1 MPENG
6 GYVFRGECE
15 QMRRH
20 RDGRRVGGPTE
31 TRAAVA
37 LGLPYLDDRF
47 ERSQARYLPSS
58 ESQDVNACRVLG
70 AEAASTRLAF
80 EPGRSTNW
88 LASDRTHSLTQ
99 TAH

>member
-1 MPENG
+1 MA
-6 GYVFRGECE
+6 VMFSGESASRCDIIVN
-15 QMRRH
+15 
-20 RDGRRVGGPTE
+20 RDERRVGGHTK

-37 LGLPYLDDRF
+37 LGLPYLNDRF
-47 ERSQARYLPSS
+47 ERSQAWYLPSS
-58 ESQDVNACRVLG
+58 ESQDVNACRALG
-70 AEAASTRLAF
+70 AEAACTRVAF